1 VLTVLLVM
9 SNMLLMT
16 SLADQVVAEIR
27 AGIRARRYVP
37 GEVYSVYQLSEA
49 LGFSRS
55 PVREAMLRLAEAG
68 LVEISRNR
76 GFRVLLPEA
85 RDIAEIFA
93 VRLALEVPAA
103 GRMAVT
109 AGAPAVGELA
119 DCLRAAEQARDEETF
134 WAQDRR
140 LHHLILIGAGNRR
153 AARVVAG
160 LRQVTGLLGEPTDR
174 THAAICSEHRPVVE
188 AIQERDRPGAERSMR
203 AHLRATGLLLMGE
216 TEESPLNAK
225 LLDALTDVRG

>member
-1 VLTVLLVM
+1 
-9 SNMLLMT
+9 MLLMP

-27 AGIRARRYVP
+27 EGIRARRYVP

-103 GRMAVT
+103 GRLAT
-109 AGAPAVGELA
+109 LGAPEGLA
-119 DCLRAAEQARDEETF
+119 ECLRAAENAPDDEIF
-134 WAQDRR
+134 WAEDRR

-153 AARVVAG
+153 AAQVVAG
-160 LRQVTGLLGEPTDR
+160 LREITGLLGEPTDR
-174 THAAICSEHRPVVE
+174 THAAICSEHRPIVE
-188 AIQERDRPGAERSMR
+188 AIQGRDRTGAERSMR
-203 AHLRATGLLLMGE
+203 AHLRATGLLLMASDEE
-216 TEESPLNAK
+216 TW
-225 LLDALTDVRG
+225 DAVIEG

>member
-1 VLTVLLVM
+1 M
-9 SNMLLMT
+9 
-16 SLADQVVAEIR
+16 AEIR

-37 GEVYSVYQLSEA
+37 GEVYSVYRLSEA

-103 GRMAVT
+103 GRMAVSAEAT
-109 AGAPAVGELA
+109 AVGELA
-119 DCLRAAEQARDEETF
+119 DCLRAAEQAADDETF
-134 WAQDRR
+134 WAEDRR
-140 LHHLILIGAGNRR
+140 LHHLIVVGAGNRR
-153 AARVVAG
+153 AAQVVAE
-160 LRQVTGLLGEPTDR
+160 LREITGLLGEPTDR
-174 THAAICSEHRPVVE
+174 THTAICSEHRPIVE
-188 AIQERDRPGAERSMR
+188 AIQGRDRPGAERSMR
-203 AHLRATGLLLMGE
+203 AHLRATGLLLMAEVTGGPSDE
-216 TEESPLNAK
+216 
-225 LLDALTDVRG
+225 ALMDTVIQG